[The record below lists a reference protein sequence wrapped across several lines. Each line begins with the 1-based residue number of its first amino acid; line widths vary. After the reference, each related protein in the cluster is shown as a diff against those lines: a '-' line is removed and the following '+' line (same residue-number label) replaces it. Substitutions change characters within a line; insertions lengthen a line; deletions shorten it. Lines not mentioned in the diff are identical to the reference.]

1 LNQGNIPVDIQDLQ
15 QDILKAFNKYL
26 DVISGP
32 DFLDAVA
39 DLSTQSLKT
48 DQGIS
53 IRNCSGYGSAIN
65 YVFVFLYSLEK
76 NDQETMKPTTAT
88 SISLHFSS
96 REKSK
101 RVRCRRQEE

>member
-1 LNQGNIPVDIQDLQ
+1 MNQGNIPVDIQDLQ
-15 QDILKAFNKYL
+15 QDILEAFNKYL

-48 DQGIS
+48 AQGIS

-65 YVFVFLYSLEK
+65 YAFMFLYSLEK
-76 NDQETMKPTTAT
+76 NDQETTKPTTAA
-88 SISLHFSS
+88 SISRHFSS
-96 REKSK
+96 STKSK
-101 RVRCRRQEE
+101 MA